1 MVPTAND
8 GRNDIATGFWGISVS
23 PRGRGYVERA
33 DGRYGSNQLWRAASS
48 GANGHL
54 ITLLPAPGRADF
66 TKVII
71 STSHP

>member
-1 MVPTAND
+1 MARQQMVAMGD
-8 GRNDIATGFWGISVS
+8 FGQ

-33 DGRYGSNQLWRAASS
+33 DGRYVSNQLWRAASS

-54 ITLLPAPGRADF
+54 ITLLPSGRADF